1 VPTTDPENTHAV
13 FKAYDVRGTVPD
25 QIDEQLARRTGAA
38 FVALS
43 EAPTVVVGHDMR
55 PSSPALAAA
64 FAAGAAYAGADTT
77 FTPALT
83 KVTDFLEGSGGKII
97 AVLSLAGGII
107 GMASGR
113 FSLGQVALPVG
124 VGIGVGT
131 GVPIVTSTITAL
143 I

>member
-1 VPTTDPENTHAV
+1 MLT
-13 FKAYDVRGTVPD
+13 FKLPLTR
-25 QIDEQLARRTGAA
+25 ARMGSA
-38 FVALS
+38 S
-43 EAPTVVVGHDMR
+43 DYVV
-55 PSSPALAAA
+55 PALALMLCAS
-64 FAAGAAYAGADTT
+64 AAYAGADTT
-77 FTPALT
+77 FGPALT
-83 KVTDFLEGSGGKII
+83 KFTDFLEGSGGKII

-131 GVPIVTSTITAL
+131 GVPIVTSTVTAL

>member
-1 VPTTDPENTHAV
+1 MNSLS
-13 FKAYDVRGTVPD
+13 KLRGLLTSRTADYLVAG
-25 QIDEQLARRTGAA
+25 LAIAA
-38 FVALS
+38 CATM
-43 EAPTVVVGHDMR
+43 AH
-55 PSSPALAAA
+55 
-64 FAAGAAYAGADTT
+64 AGADAT
-77 FTPALT
+77 FGPARPPF
-83 KVTDFLEGSGGKII
+83 TDFLEGSGGPII